1 MFSYDISLGH
11 WHTNLEHAF
20 TVHQI
25 CITPSPLH
33 STCPCHP
40 SLHLFITFPIASIP
54 VLACRSVL
62 VGLSL
67 GETPHIHLIIPISF
81 NSIFGS
87 RSHGLKAVYIL
98 RESMTT
104 GTFKPFLYKPVIFL
118 QILPRTL
125 TLRQPSKFC
134 IHLSNYDLNVTSVYI
149 VSTCRR

>member
-67 GETPHIHLIIPISF
+67 GETPHIHLIIPHIFQF
-81 NSIFGS
+81 NLWIKMSWPQSLNKYSKGTYDY
-87 RSHGLKAVYIL
+87 RYI
-98 RESMTT
+98 
-104 GTFKPFLYKPVIFL
+104 
-118 QILPRTL
+118 QTL
-125 TLRQPSKFC
+125 SSQTRYVSPNPSKNANFTAAFN
-134 IHLSNYDLNVTSVYI
+134 ILHPSMI
-149 VSTCRR
+149 